1 VNNARTEL
9 LPSSRVGDRNVYAAA
24 QLIEDSRLTDQLS
37 MLYAPT
43 LSYID
48 FSCYQLVYNTLVR
61 QAHTSNVVSECCYAQ
76 TPLIRFVVDLLY
88 NISICCGLVVDFMG
102 LGVT

>member
-1 VNNARTEL
+1 MDFNWSSLVQAFVN
-9 LPSSRVGDRNVYAAA
+9 
-24 QLIEDSRLTDQLS
+24 
-37 MLYAPT
+37 
-43 LSYID
+43 
-48 FSCYQLVYNTLVR
+48 
-61 QAHTSNVVSECCYAQ
+61 AQ